1 MAASMVVLSRRS
13 IQTGM
18 SQHHQA
24 QAFYLA
30 ESGLARA
37 MVALEN
43 DLGWPGVTDA
53 SIEGIP
59 GTYTVTFGN
68 GKYGSV
74 NNISTDAAKDSYR
87 GDDTIPIDHA
97 LLIVQAEV
105 AGQTYVLEAL
115 VKGLG
120 SVGFMSDAILS
131 SGRIHAEGDLHI
143 DGIAALDDS
152 SSVDGSIQSNQV
164 GAEEGLISWSG
175 EGNAFVSGT
184 VGTGGSTD
192 GAIAMDG
199 ATILGG
205 PELNTTHNI
214 PNYDIA
220 VEVSS
225 HDHHPSPSI
234 SDGGTVNGGQ
244 HYLLDDDPDDG
255 DPIVINGDLVLEE
268 DAELY
273 IDGDLV
279 INGSIKGSGTIWVN
293 GETTFRGDSEVTT
306 NSEFSIS
313 LHSKGSVKLTG
324 FDGTEFMS
332 HMDAETQLLLDV
344 SEYAV
349 TELRK
354 LVNASNSPAEALEKT
369 FGDDEQDY
377 WDLTEGMALHGAGK
391 SLLISGHE
399 NGALNGEWQ
408 NVMGQLE
415 AKIAVLDHQGE
426 TSRFL
431 SNRLEYLKELFS
443 SGGSLP
449 ETEFLGWN
457 EILDRFDTTGQ
468 TAGFID
474 AAMGKKSEDHW
485 DAVKNLSNSV
495 NYDKPGAAYFQGAIY
510 TQGFFYAD
518 NEINV
523 LGAIIVDGNG
533 GAEQTFTRRVFDPQ
547 TMGLVDG
554 EPITLSSGDV
564 YLGNR
569 TRVTY
574 VEEFFNDDPTQNS
587 GPQNL
592 AGVLWMGR

>member
-53 SIEGIP
+53 TIEGMP

-74 NNISTDAAKDSYR
+74 NNISTNAAKDSYR

-131 SGRIHAEGDLHI
+131 SGRIHAEGDIYI

-175 EGNAFVSGT
+175 EGEAFVSGT

-192 GAIAMDG
+192 AAIAMDG

-220 VEVSS
+220 VEVGS

-234 SDGGTVNGGQ
+234 SDGGTVSGGQ
-244 HYLLDDDPDDG
+244 HYLVDDDPDDG

-293 GETTFRGDSEVTT
+293 GETTFRGDSEATT
-306 NSEFSIS
+306 NSEFSVS

-354 LVNASNSPAEALEKT
+354 LVNTSNSPADALDKT
-369 FGDDEQDY
+369 FGDDDQDY
-377 WDLTEGMALHGAGK
+377 WDLMEGMGNHGGSK
-391 SLLISGHE
+391 SLKISGHS
-399 NGALNGEWQ
+399 NGDLNGTWQ
-408 NVMGQLE
+408 DVMGKLTGKVADLE
-415 AKIAVLDHQGE
+415 SEGE
-426 TSRFL
+426 T
-431 SNRLEYLKELFS
+431 
-443 SGGSLP
+443 
-449 ETEFLGWN
+449 TEFL
-457 EILDRFDTTGQ
+457 EARLDYLSLLFTSSHLTEGGPEESEVLERFDTTGD
-468 TAGFID
+468 TAGLVD
-474 AAMGKKSEDHW
+474 AVMGEVSTDHW
-485 DAVKNLSNSV
+485 DAVKNLTNTI

-533 GAEQTFTRRVFDPQ
+533 GGEQTFTRRVFDPQ

-554 EPITLSSGDV
+554 EPITLRSGDV